1 MNEVGIMSYEPQSF
15 AAPDGTKMV
24 VLTAAEYARLRQLAD
39 EAEDVAD
46 ARAIAVRIADGDGT
60 MPAEVLASI
69 LDEGLNPV
77 AAWRKYR
84 GLSQADLAKRAGL
97 SQVWIS
103 RIEAG
108 GGHGTPTTRRK
119 LAKALDAPMWAL
131 ESEDEVL
138 ISGVS
143 P

>member
-1 MNEVGIMSYEPQSF
+1 MDEVGIMSYEPQSF
-15 AAPDGTKMV
+15 AAPDGTRMV
-24 VLTAAEYARLRQLAD
+24 ILTAAEYARLRQLAD
-39 EAEDVAD
+39 DAEDIAD
-46 ARAIAVRIADGDGT
+46 AHTIAARIAGGDGT
-60 MPAEVLASI
+60 MPAQVLASI
-69 LDEGLNPV
+69 LDEDLSPV

-108 GGHGTPTTRRK
+108 EGHGTPATRRK
-119 LAKALDAPMWAL
+119 LAKALDAPVWAL
-131 ESEDEVL
+131 ESEDGDL
-138 ISGVS
+138 ISEVS